1 MLRFDLRTVV
11 FMSMLLTFIL
21 SMLLAITRA
30 HHKDVRGPAYWAV
43 GNLVIGLGMVLVLMQ
58 LDAQSAF
65 IPGMAFIGAGLA
77 LQINGTQA
85 FLGRQPNHFIPM
97 GIFATLLLIDLYFMY
112 NLHDVRTTAVLGAI
126 TFSGIYLF
134 CARQTFLR
142 EEGVLGNLYWVVSS
156 IFLLMATLMAVRAI
170 YVLNVDPSLLAS
182 FATWP
187 VNTYLFMF
195 AAVSQFFV
203 ATLFV
208 LALSYR
214 LTRNLTAIA
223 TIDSLTNVLNRRGL
237 EEASGQMKDICKR
250 INLNLAALLIDI
262 DFFKKVNDD
271 HGHLVGDDVLRL
283 VANQMTNI
291 LRSSDALGRYG
302 GEEFCAFLPNTS
314 EQDAL
319 ALAERIRAA
328 VENAHFKVGRKNIK
342 ITVSIGVVDS
352 VQVGYEFSAL
362 MTSADK
368 ALYHAKSTGRNRVV
382 ASSMLMTEYPVE
394 KLKKVVIH

>member
-1 MLRFDLRTVV
+1 MLKFDLRTVV

-30 HHKDVRGPAYWAV
+30 HHKEVRGPAYWAV
-43 GNLVIGLGMVLVLMQ
+43 GNLVMGLGMVLILMQ
-58 LDAQSAF
+58 LDARHVF
-65 IPGMAFIGAGLA
+65 IPGMAFIGAGLG

-85 FLGRQPNHFIPM
+85 FLGKPPNHLIPSF
-97 GIFATLLLIDLYFMY
+97 IFATLLAIDLYFLFT
-112 NLHDVRTTAVLGAI
+112 LHDVRTTAVLGAI
-126 TFSGIYLF
+126 TFSAIYFF

-142 EEGVLGNLYWVVSS
+142 EEGVLGNLYWGVSS
-156 IFLLMATLMAVRAI
+156 IFLTMAMLMAARAL
-170 YVLNVDPSLLAS
+170 YVFNVDASMLES

-195 AAVSQFFV
+195 AAVSQFFISS
-203 ATLFV
+203 LLV

-223 TIDSLTNVLNRRGL
+223 TIDSLTNVLNRRGV
-237 EEASGQMKDICKR
+237 EEASMQMKDICKR

-262 DFFKKVNDD
+262 DYFKKVNDE

-302 GEEFCAFLPNTS
+302 GEEFCAFLPNTT

-328 VENAHFKVGRKNIK
+328 VEGAHFKVGRKNIK

-352 VQVGYEFSAL
+352 VQVGYEFNAL

-368 ALYHAKSTGRNRVV
+368 ALYHAKTSGRNRVV
-382 ASSMLMTEYPVE
+382 ASSKLITQDKVE
-394 KLKKVVIH
+394 RLKKVVIH